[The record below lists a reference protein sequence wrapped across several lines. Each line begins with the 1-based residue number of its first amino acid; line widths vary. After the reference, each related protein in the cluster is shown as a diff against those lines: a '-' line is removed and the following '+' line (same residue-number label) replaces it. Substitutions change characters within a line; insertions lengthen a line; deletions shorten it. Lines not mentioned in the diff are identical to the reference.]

1 VKRSERRVHRGN
13 RRVPGSDAAT
23 TIRIAQWGTGTVG
36 RHALDAVL
44 ASPEFELVACYV
56 TSEAKVGRDVG
67 HLLGREPVGLVA
79 VGTLAEVVAAR
90 PDCVL
95 HMPLPSAQ
103 VGDDPGYDTDVLCQ
117 LLAAGIDVITTVGY
131 LYPKAYGPEVF
142 GRLETACAAGGSSLH
157 GTGLNPGFM
166 SELVPLVLSGL
177 CTQISS
183 VLVVESSE
191 FSRYPS
197 PEVIFGMMGFGQAP
211 ERYATHSE
219 RYHRWLTGL
228 FSESVMM
235 VADGLGV
242 ALDSI
247 DVHHESVVTTDEL
260 VIAAGIVP
268 AGTVA
273 AQRWHWHGMSGG
285 QPVVRLEAIFKAHP
299 SVAPEWS
306 SPAWVCRIDGRPK
319 VNIEL
324 DRWLSNGLLATAMHA
339 VHAIGPVHAAAPGVR
354 TFLDLPLVV
363 GRGTV
368 TPR

>member
-1 VKRSERRVHRGN
+1 MTVRV
-13 RRVPGSDAAT
+13 
-23 TIRIAQWGTGTVG
+23 AQWGTGNVG
-36 RHALDAVL
+36 RYALDAVL
-44 ASPEFELVACYV
+44 ASPEFELVACFV
-56 TSEAKVGRDVG
+56 TSDVKVGRDVG
-67 HLLGREPVGLVA
+67 DLLGREPIGMLA
-79 VGTLAEVVAAR
+79 VGSMSEVVAAR

-103 VGDDPGYDTDVLCQ
+103 VGDDPDHDTQVICQ

-131 LYPKAYGPEVF
+131 LYPKAYGSAVF
-142 GRLETACAAGGSSLH
+142 DRLQAACSVGGASLH
-157 GTGLNPGFM
+157 GTGANPGFM

-177 CTQISS
+177 CRQISS
-183 VLVVESSE
+183 VFVGESSE

-197 PEVIFGMMGFGQAP
+197 KEVIFAMMGFGQTPDLFEA
-211 ERYATHSE
+211 HSE

-242 ALDSI
+242 GLDSI
-247 DVHHESVVTTDEL
+247 DVGQESMLTSDEL
-260 VIAAGIVP
+260 VIAAGVLP

-285 QPVVRLEAIFKAHP
+285 SAVVQLEAIYKAHP
-299 SVAPEWS
+299 RVAPEWS
-306 SPAWVCRIDGRPK
+306 SPAWVCRIDGQPK